1 MMLAHDQL
9 GSLGACWID
18 DGYLLHLALDAF
30 TAVAPDTDSD
40 IAIAQCCCC
49 LFGMG
54 SFADENTYHDHR
66 VGDEPARHES
76 VWTAEVARKTFL
88 SVRSGLQ
95 GILRLDHPLL
105 SLDSELLRRTW
116 TSLKPSPADLAAL
129 DQARQGLWTGQGP
142 VELADGE
149 FIQDML
155 ELIALSWTF
164 DVTVK
169 RPVEGVAATT
179 NDQEVIALA
188 HRIFDHL
195 EMALCID
202 PSSVPVW
209 HDVVLFSKDLVE
221 LLKSQDQSRLS
232 GRRYLQIQ
240 LARDL
245 YARASLFS
253 RASSLGSKA
262 VERLLV
268 LASPESLAQFETTS
282 DELHIL
288 RAELTQMVLS
298 KPISYLLQE
307 ESADRAA
314 LYSLVYEEYS
324 YCFCFFLCLPS
335 SAVCPRR
342 TRPSSRAQSSKANQ
356 SRSRASTNIIFL
368 LFYFFIFFMNREK
381 RGPGRKPK
389 PQAKKPVI
397 QSKVQFEKWELG
409 VMWARAMRKTGR
421 PMDEYL
427 ETFYECAKSKNFD
440 PVVEYPLLSVMS
452 KLLLADPTLESAL
465 EAYFPN
471 DNGPRKQEPS
481 DQAAPLL
488 QRIIA
493 RLRRSKRI
501 DNDYRIAKIQ
511 FALYKRGEYAE
522 GLSDAKVKIIINNY
536 LYLFLYFFPETAPD
550 RLLFAVEK
558 AQETDA
564 HDSLVRVQPQVHL
577 HL

>member
-324 YCFCFFLCLPS
+324 YCFVFSLLTFKCSLSKAHQAIVARAEQQSQSESQPSEYEHSLYFILFFL
-335 SAVCPRR
+335 
-342 TRPSSRAQSSKANQ
+342 
-356 SRSRASTNIIFL
+356 
-368 LFYFFIFFMNREK
+368 FY
-381 RGPGRKPK
+381 
-389 PQAKKPVI
+389 
-397 QSKVQFEKWELG
+397 S
-409 VMWARAMRKTGR
+409 
-421 PMDEYL
+421 
-427 ETFYECAKSKNFD
+427 FYE
-440 PVVEYPLLSVMS
+440 
-452 KLLLADPTLESAL
+452 
-465 EAYFPN
+465 
-471 DNGPRKQEPS
+471 
-481 DQAAPLL
+481 
-488 QRIIA
+488 
-493 RLRRSKRI
+493 
-501 DNDYRIAKIQ
+501 
-511 FALYKRGEYAE
+511 
-522 GLSDAKVKIIINNY
+522 
-536 LYLFLYFFPETAPD
+536 
-550 RLLFAVEK
+550 
-558 AQETDA
+558 
-564 HDSLVRVQPQVHL
+564 
-577 HL
+577 